1 MELKDFMA
9 LLVLGFIVILVL
21 AFAYTE
27 QDKCVANGGTV
38 VKTYGSN
45 GGFSCIYE
53 NN

>member
-1 MELKDFMA
+1 MDLKEIVA
-9 LLVLGFIVILVL
+9 LIVIGFMTIL
-21 AFAYTE
+21 AIAFYYAE
-27 QDKCVANGGTV
+27 QEECVANGGTV